1 MAETTVRLKTTGM
14 HCGSCAMMVKMTVQD
29 LPGVVAAGS
38 EYASGMTEVTFDSD
52 LLSQEQ
58 IIAAIEAAGYG
69 AEAV

>member
-1 MAETTVRLKTTGM
+1 MAETTLRLKTTGM
-14 HCGSCAMMVKMTVQD
+14 HCGSCAMMVKMALED

-58 IIAAIEAAGYG
+58 IIGAIEAAGYG